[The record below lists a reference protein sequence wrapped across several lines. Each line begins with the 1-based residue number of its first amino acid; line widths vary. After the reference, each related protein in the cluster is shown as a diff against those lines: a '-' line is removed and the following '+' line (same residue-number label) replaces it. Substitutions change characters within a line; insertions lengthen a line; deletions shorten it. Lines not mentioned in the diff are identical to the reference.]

1 MDELPPQQTASSL
14 WLIPRSLPLCSTA
27 ASASREL
34 DRRDQLW
41 ARERERGRQGVVGRG
56 EGGGGEGEIGVPED
70 GSYRVRI
77 VQVRGVNLRDG
88 DEEDSGA

>member
-14 WLIPRSLPLCSTA
+14 WLIPRSSPLCSTA

-34 DRRDQLW
+34 DRRVQLW
-41 ARERERGRQGVVGRG
+41 ARERE
-56 EGGGGEGEIGVPED
+56 GEGEIGVPED
-70 GSYRVRI
+70 GSYR